1 MKKHLL
7 ANLTAKIKVLK
18 LLAQKSKIQK
28 TTLVKAIDK
37 LIPGAISKS
46 ILEYIGLPLSEY
58 KSINPDSDLFK
69 IEATEN
75 SSNNNKQPSN
85 SLVMT
90 NRVKTLEELPVK
102 PKRKNDKIDSAN
114 LSGHAHS
121 ELLSPY
127 SNVPRKS
134 ASKSPRRQDSESE
147 KNTSKEVIDYLNAK
161 NEILYSELLC
171 DEIAKVDEALIKAA
185 KKDRQVGGGYN
196 AQYENC
202 GVFLTKIS

>member
-46 ILEYIGLPLSEY
+46 MLEYIGLPLSEY

-102 PKRKNDKIDSAN
+102 PKRKNDKIDSDN

-134 ASKSPRRQDSESE
+134 SSKSPRRQDSESE
-147 KNTSKEVIDYLNAK
+147 KSTSKEVIDYLNAK

-185 KKDRQVGGGYN
+185 KKDRQVGGG
-196 AQYENC
+196 
-202 GVFLTKIS
+202 